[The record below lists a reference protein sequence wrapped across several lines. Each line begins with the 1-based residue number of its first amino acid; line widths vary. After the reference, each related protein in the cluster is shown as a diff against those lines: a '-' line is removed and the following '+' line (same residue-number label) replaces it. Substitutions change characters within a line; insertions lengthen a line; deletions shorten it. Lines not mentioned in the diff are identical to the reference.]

1 VDIAL
6 GRVKK
11 LLPFLLAVAVLTYV
25 IGWHVWGVLY
35 GLGVHPYPA
44 PSTPWTYQ
52 LWSGFIPALAI
63 VSIFGGITTHFRM
76 LNCHVHGCW
85 RLGRFELAGGQFKVC
100 RKHSPHP
107 DKLTAGYIA
116 AKHQEHLDCL
126 KTGYSPSSGPAS
138 SSISSSESLSPL
150 PTTFPFGPASTS
162 PPSPGPQSGTGT

>member
-1 VDIAL
+1 MGTAL

-11 LLPFLLAVAVLTYV
+11 LIPFVVAVGLLTYF

-100 RKHSPHP
+100 AKHSPHP
-107 DKLTAGYIA
+107 SKLTAEYVQ
-116 AKHQEHLDCL
+116 AKHREHLECVAS
-126 KTGYSPSSGPAS
+126 SPSSGSALPSMSFSAS
-138 SSISSSESLSPL
+138 SSPSPSTSLSEQ
-150 PTTFPFGPASTS
+150 GSTS
-162 PPSPGPQSGTGT
+162 PPPPPPQSDTAT